1 MLVAIIEDNDF
12 SLEFV
17 DSILTCNGAFLPN
30 DNGDPRQLFCHEER
44 FVTGFIGSHV
54 DLLPSETTPIFSC
67 QWDR

>member
-30 DNGDPRQLFCHEER
+30 DNGDPRQLFCRRGR
-44 FVTGFIGSHV
+44 FVTGFIG
-54 DLLPSETTPIFSC
+54 
-67 QWDR
+67 